1 MRRFPIFALLFLL
14 PLLGLRSESL
24 FSIPVTDIDGKAGTL
39 APHQGRVLLIVNT
52 ASACGYTRQYA
63 GLQSIFEK
71 YREKGLVVLGFPCNQ
86 FGGQEPGSAA
96 EIKAFCTDSFQ
107 VTFPLFDKIDVN
119 GPKRH
124 PLYVALAG
132 PASPVPG
139 NIKWNFNKFLVGRD
153 GKILSRFD
161 SSAAPDSP
169 AVVQA
174 IEAAL
179 AAKP

>member
-1 MRRFPIFALLFLL
+1 MSQTLYDFSALLLNGDLQKFDAY
-14 PLLGLRSESL
+14 R
-24 FSIPVTDIDGKAGTL
+24 GKI
-39 APHQGRVLLIVNT
+39 LLIVNT
-52 ASACGYTRQYA
+52 ASQCGFTPQYT
-63 GLQSIFEK
+63 GLEEL
-71 YREKGLVVLGFPCNQ
+71 YRTYQEKGLIVLGFPCNQ

-107 VTFPLFDKIDVN
+107 VSFPLFDKIDVN

>member
-1 MRRFPIFALLFLL
+1 MRRFSAFTLLLL
-14 PLLGLRSESL
+14 VSFVSLHAESL
-24 FSIPVTDIDGKAGTL
+24 LSIPVTDIDGKTGTL
-39 APHQGRVLLIVNT
+39 APYQGRVLLIVNT
-52 ASACGYTRQYA
+52 ASECGYTPQYE
-63 GLQSIFEK
+63 GLQSLYTK

-96 EIKAFCTDSFQ
+96 EIKKFCTSSFH
-107 VTFPLFDKIDVN
+107 VTFPMFDKIDVN

-132 PASPVPG
+132 PTSPVPG

-153 GKILSRFD
+153 GKILRRFD
-161 SSAAPDSP
+161 SSAAPESP
-169 AVVQA
+169 GVVQA
-174 IEAAL
+174 VEAAL